1 MSNFY
6 REGLSF
12 EVGKPSR
19 GIGALT
25 PDAAQQLGPKA
36 VELQKKEAA
45 AVKLPQ
51 VKLAN
56 SYKPKGK
63 IVKEAHYN
71 PTTGKIQ
78 AEKPSEEEINTL
90 AKKAAASGPKK
101 RKPVGSVRKNSATFK
116 PSSPEQ
122 AKADMKSWS
131 SYWGGNEEVENS
143 YECVIEA
150 LVEYGFAEDEET
162 ANDMIIGLSEGF
174 IGMIFEEY
182 LEEKARGTRK
192 KTTSHMYDMD
202 ETLFGHDHSKVNVH
216 VHNEKGE
223 RTHSLS
229 NQEFNTHK
237 LPKGHSYNFD
247 EFRSSK
253 VFGKSA
259 KPLKKMIR
267 HLNRQKARGYD
278 THIVTAR
285 SDMDDQPAFAKHLSK
300 YGININPGEKGE
312 GHVHVHRTGNLE
324 GSDVGVKKR
333 DTLQGLAQKH
343 GYKKIHM
350 YDDAAK
356 VHKAVQNTPGVEVK
370 THMVKPRGKSG
381 EVRARPFR
389 ATETQQKPINAD
401 FEMWVDGLLT
411 EGYDL
416 SNYTWNELA
425 EYFTEAII
433 AVAAPADEPNNN
445 RPIKKY
451 PPNKP
456 YPFFNFTTNSKKE
469 KSKIKKEEADMSFY
483 EYWKEFI
490 DEGKVNE
497 ESKPPNQVL
506 SYKNYQSGVLNKDT
520 GKFTQRAH
528 SDKEQQRYGWKP
540 VKVSSYSK
548 ADTPGP
554 KTASGHKFDDKQRL
568 VAVPYKYKENEV
580 PKGVWKGTPSTPF
593 GTKLDLTA
601 KPMGTATKVAKTSV
615 QDTGNF
621 GRAGDTNKE
630 VKMDLSLRTSKDLAP
645 VSTSNEFGKRMV
657 YAKVSPSGNT
667 GKKL

>member
-6 REGLSF
+6 TEGKATEHPDISGQTEFQSIADKILEKRKKERSILPKKRGVQLPSF
-12 EVGKPSR
+12 VGKVVNKEEVE
-19 GIGALT
+19 IGE
-25 PDAAQQLGPKA
+25 DYK
-36 VELQKKEAA
+36 
-45 AVKLPQ
+45 KLPRERMRDQ
-51 VKLAN
+51 YDRKKDKNYDEYHSTKSNKN
-56 SYKPKGK
+56 SMYGITRGESDTQIDVHGNSKQTKK
-63 IVKEAHYN
+63 IGGWLKNNPSFYEKDHENYSRSASRINQNKFDNNIKILEAHYN

-150 LVEYGFAEDEET
+150 LVEYGFAEDDET

-223 RTHSLS
+223 RTQSLS

-300 YGININPGEKGE
+300 YGIQINPNEE
-312 GHVHVHRTGNLE
+312 GSGHTHVHRTGNLE
-324 GSDVGVKKR
+324 GSDVGAKKR

-381 EVRARPFR
+381 EVRARSFR

-469 KSKIKKEEADMSFY
+469 KSKIKKEEAEMSPY

-490 DEGKVNE
+490 
-497 ESKPPNQVL
+497 
-506 SYKNYQSGVLNKDT
+506 
-520 GKFTQRAH
+520 R
-528 SDKEQQRYGWKP
+528 
-540 VKVSSYSK
+540 
-548 ADTPGP
+548 
-554 KTASGHKFDDKQRL
+554 
-568 VAVPYKYKENEV
+568 
-580 PKGVWKGTPSTPF
+580 
-593 GTKLDLTA
+593 
-601 KPMGTATKVAKTSV
+601 
-615 QDTGNF
+615 
-621 GRAGDTNKE
+621 
-630 VKMDLSLRTSKDLAP
+630 
-645 VSTSNEFGKRMV
+645 
-657 YAKVSPSGNT
+657 
-667 GKKL
+667 

>member
-6 REGLSF
+6 KEGLSF
-12 EVGKPSR
+12 EIKPSR

-36 VELQKKEAA
+36 IELQKKKAA
-45 AVKLPQ
+45 EVDLPNKSG

-78 AEKPSEEEINTL
+78 AEKPTREEINKL
-90 AKKAAASGPKK
+90 AKEAAASGPKK

-122 AKADMKSWS
+122 AKADMKSWND
-131 SYWGGNEEVENS
+131 YWSGSETIDVGADAGSTISDFVHSKSKTFKGDSKKQRIKRALGAYYGESKDYGASKESEQKFHNKIDKLVHKTFGKRPEEKKMKEEVENS

-182 LEEKARGTRK
+182 LEEKARGTRP
-192 KTTSHMYDMD
+192 KTTAHAYDMD

-253 VFGKSA
+253 VFEKSA
-259 KPLKKMIR
+259 KPLKKMIK

-300 YGININPGEKGE
+300 YGIQINPGEKGE

-324 GSDVGVKKR
+324 GSDVGAKKR
-333 DTLQGLAQKH
+333 DTLQGLSQKH

-381 EVRARPFR
+381 EVRARSFR
-389 ATETQQKPINAD
+389 ATETQKEQYYID
-401 FEMWVDGLLT
+401 FGTNVEELREVDIT
-411 EGYDL
+411 
-416 SNYTWNELA
+416 
-425 EYFTEAII
+425 
-433 AVAAPADEPNNN
+433 
-445 RPIKKY
+445 
-451 PPNKP
+451 P
-456 YPFFNFTTNSKKE
+456 YE
-469 KSKIKKEEADMSFY
+469 C
-483 EYWKEFI
+483 WKEFI
-490 DEGKVNE
+490 
-497 ESKPPNQVL
+497 
-506 SYKNYQSGVLNKDT
+506 
-520 GKFTQRAH
+520 R
-528 SDKEQQRYGWKP
+528 
-540 VKVSSYSK
+540 
-548 ADTPGP
+548 
-554 KTASGHKFDDKQRL
+554 
-568 VAVPYKYKENEV
+568 
-580 PKGVWKGTPSTPF
+580 
-593 GTKLDLTA
+593 
-601 KPMGTATKVAKTSV
+601 
-615 QDTGNF
+615 
-621 GRAGDTNKE
+621 
-630 VKMDLSLRTSKDLAP
+630 
-645 VSTSNEFGKRMV
+645 
-657 YAKVSPSGNT
+657 
-667 GKKL
+667 

>member
-6 REGLSF
+6 KKENVNEGLSF

-36 VELQKKEAA
+36 VELQKKKAA
-45 AVKLPQ
+45 EVDLPNKSG

-122 AKADMKSWS
+122 AKADMKSWND
-131 SYWGGNEEVENS
+131 YWSGSETIDVGADAGSTISDFVHSKSKTFKGDSKKQRIKRALGAYYGASKESEQKFHNKIDKLVHKTFGKRPEEKKMKEEIENS

-192 KTTSHMYDMD
+192 KTTAHAYDMD

-253 VFGKSA
+253 VFEKSA
-259 KPLKKMIR
+259 KPLKKMIK
-267 HLNRQKARGYD
+267 HLHNKKARGHD
-278 THIVTAR
+278 VHIVTAR

-324 GSDVGVKKR
+324 GSDVGAKKR

-381 EVRARPFR
+381 EVRPRSFR
-389 ATETQQKPINAD
+389 ATETQKEQYYID
-401 FEMWVDGLLT
+401 FGTNVEELREVDIT
-411 EGYDL
+411 
-416 SNYTWNELA
+416 
-425 EYFTEAII
+425 
-433 AVAAPADEPNNN
+433 
-445 RPIKKY
+445 
-451 PPNKP
+451 P
-456 YPFFNFTTNSKKE
+456 YE
-469 KSKIKKEEADMSFY
+469 C
-483 EYWKEFI
+483 WKEFI
-490 DEGKVNE
+490 
-497 ESKPPNQVL
+497 
-506 SYKNYQSGVLNKDT
+506 
-520 GKFTQRAH
+520 R
-528 SDKEQQRYGWKP
+528 
-540 VKVSSYSK
+540 
-548 ADTPGP
+548 
-554 KTASGHKFDDKQRL
+554 
-568 VAVPYKYKENEV
+568 
-580 PKGVWKGTPSTPF
+580 
-593 GTKLDLTA
+593 
-601 KPMGTATKVAKTSV
+601 
-615 QDTGNF
+615 
-621 GRAGDTNKE
+621 
-630 VKMDLSLRTSKDLAP
+630 
-645 VSTSNEFGKRMV
+645 
-657 YAKVSPSGNT
+657 
-667 GKKL
+667 

>member
-122 AKADMKSWS
+122 AKADMKSWNN
-131 SYWGGNEEVENS
+131 YWSRSEAIDVGADAGSTISDFVHSKSKTFKGDSKKQRIKRALGAYYGASKESEQKFHNKIDKLVHKTFGKRPEEKKMKEEVENS

-300 YGININPGEKGE
+300 YGIQINPNEE
-312 GHVHVHRTGNLE
+312 GSGHTHVHRTGNLE

-381 EVRARPFR
+381 EVRPRSFR

-425 EYFTEAII
+425 EYFTEAIT
-433 AVAAPADEPNNN
+433 AVEAPADEPNNN

-490 DEGKVNE
+490 
-497 ESKPPNQVL
+497 
-506 SYKNYQSGVLNKDT
+506 
-520 GKFTQRAH
+520 R
-528 SDKEQQRYGWKP
+528 
-540 VKVSSYSK
+540 
-548 ADTPGP
+548 
-554 KTASGHKFDDKQRL
+554 
-568 VAVPYKYKENEV
+568 
-580 PKGVWKGTPSTPF
+580 
-593 GTKLDLTA
+593 
-601 KPMGTATKVAKTSV
+601 
-615 QDTGNF
+615 
-621 GRAGDTNKE
+621 
-630 VKMDLSLRTSKDLAP
+630 
-645 VSTSNEFGKRMV
+645 
-657 YAKVSPSGNT
+657 
-667 GKKL
+667 